1 MILNVVDMLEWIEE
15 SSLDKVLMFIR
26 TIGPDNCTDE
36 EKKTNIYAAYA
47 GNLEGEHPGLFNT
60 ILNNEFAIVE
70 FDTESNASEFAQENF
85 PYRAA
90 DVDPD
95 YFVQVFIFV
104 DGGISFANDNLTGLS
119 SRIPRP
125 VQ

>member
-15 SSLDKVLMFIR
+15 CSVDKVLMFIR
-26 TIGPDNCTDE
+26 TTGPVNCTDE
-36 EKKTNIYAAYA
+36 QKKTNIYAAYA
-47 GNLEGEHPGLFNT
+47 GNLEGENSLLFNT

-70 FDTESNASEFAQENF
+70 FDTESNARLFAEENF
-85 PYRAA
+85 PYRAS

-95 YFVQVFIFV
+95 YFIQVFVFV

>member
-47 GNLEGEHPGLFNT
+47 GNLEGEHPWLFNT
-60 ILNNEFAIVE
+60 ILSNEFAIVE
-70 FDTESNASEFAQENF
+70 FDTESNAREFAQENF
-85 PYRAA
+85 PYRAT

-95 YFVQVFIFV
+95 YFVQVF
-104 DGGISFANDNLTGLS
+104 A
-119 SRIPRP
+119 
-125 VQ
+125 

>member
-1 MILNVVDMLEWIEE
+1 MLEWIEE

-70 FDTESNASEFAQENF
+70 FDTESNAREFAQENF